1 MLAHL
6 KPHLLLGLAVTC
18 VLVGFVFTEE
28 DEIEGEDPVPH
39 SVRVESCAG

>member
-1 MLAHL
+1 MLARQ
-6 KPHLLLGLAVTC
+6 KPYFYLGLAVTFL
-18 VLVGFVFTEE
+18 LVGFIRAEE